1 MFFYLKG
8 HDYVTHELLKKKV
21 VAEIELYP
29 NGIGEYKLYSFLM
42 QILND
47 ERQVRK
53 FMLAEGY
60 TRTETTNVKSRY
72 DYYNRNKAS
81 CQVQTF

>member
-1 MFFYLKG
+1 
-8 HDYVTHELLKKKV
+8 
-21 VAEIELYP
+21 
-29 NGIGEYKLYSFLM
+29 M

-47 ERQVRK
+47 ELQVRK

-72 DYYNRNKAS
+72 DNYKRNKAS
-81 CQVQTF
+81 CQGAVQGQTF